1 MTNTLSPEQL
11 EAYDAILRGE
21 NVFLTGPGGTGKSY
35 LLALLNADIPE
46 KTGRTVA
53 ITALTG
59 CAALLIGNRA
69 KTIHSWAG
77 IGLGKGSADY
87 HATNIR
93 KIAPLAM
100 RWRKTEVLVVD
111 EVSMLT
117 PDLLELLE
125 EVARIVRRNERPFGG
140 LQLVFVGD
148 FLQLPPVA
156 KGAEIRFAFES
167 PLWSQLVQRTVK
179 LKRIF
184 RQKDAGFQTILD
196 GARMGELSEEG
207 LALLKSRM
215 DLPYDKELIQPTM
228 LFTRKADVEGINKS
242 NLDSLPG
249 QVYTFA
255 ARTLPSGHPSTEITR
270 TVERM
275 DKDAAY
281 VANLLLKKGAQV
293 MLLKNLDTE
302 KGLVNGSRGVVIDF
316 KEDGSHLPIVEFRNG
331 QRLTID
337 PATWQSEHDPPIVRE
352 QIPLRLAYALTIH
365 KAQGATLDC
374 ALIDIGPSTFEYGQA
389 YVALSRV
396 KNLES
401 LYVFDVSKSAFR
413 AHPVVKD
420 FYKAPPAYAPKAAVQ
435 ETVIPARS
443 TKRTTPP
450 SRTTPPKPKP
460 LSGKKA
466 TYGFAEEDEEA
477 AAPAQQQASL
487 TKFWGVPKKTA

>member
-1 MTNTLSPEQL
+1 MTLSPEQR

-35 LLALLNADIPE
+35 LLTLLSTEIPRE
-46 KTGRTVA
+46 TGKSVA

-59 CAALLIGNRA
+59 CAALLIGNGA
-69 KTIHSWAG
+69 KTIYSWAG

-93 KIAPLAM
+93 KISPLAS
-100 RWRKTEVLVVD
+100 RWRKTEVLVID
-111 EVSMLT
+111 EVSMMT

-148 FLQLPPVA
+148 FLQLPPVS

-184 RQKDAGFQTILD
+184 RQDDTGFQTILD

-207 LALLKSRM
+207 LALLKTRM
-215 DLPYDKELIQPTM
+215 DLPYEKNLIQPTM

-242 NLDSLPG
+242 NLDSLAG
-249 QVYTFA
+249 DVFTFA

-275 DKDAAY
+275 DKDASY
-281 VANLLLKKGAQV
+281 VPSLLLKKGAQV
-293 MLLKNLDTE
+293 MLLKNLDQE

-316 KEDGSHLPIVEFRNG
+316 KEDSSHLPIVEFRNG
-331 QRLTID
+331 LRLSID
-337 PATWQSEHDPPIVRE
+337 PVTWQSEHDPPITRE

-374 ALIDIGPSTFEYGQA
+374 ALIDIGSSTFECGQA

-396 KNLES
+396 RDLES
-401 LYVFDVSKSAFR
+401 LYIWDLEPSAFKT
-413 AHPVVKD
+413 HDKVIE
-420 FYKAPPAYAPKAAVQ
+420 FYA
-435 ETVIPARS
+435 S
-443 TKRTTPP
+443 PP
-450 SRTTPPKPKP
+450 S
-460 LSGKKA
+460 
-466 TYGFAEEDEEA
+466 
-477 AAPAQQQASL
+477 
-487 TKFWGVPKKTA
+487 